1 PAPQHLGT
9 ARCRDPEEDK
19 VRTMERSAH
28 PQGRQRG
35 QRSQRVEPRS

>member
-1 PAPQHLGT
+1 
-9 ARCRDPEEDK
+9 
-19 VRTMERSAH
+19 MERSAH